1 MKTLVLAVV
10 LWLLVAAS
18 VSGQVPYE
26 RILDAASEPGSWLT
40 YSGTY
45 GSQRYSTLDQI
56 HRENVDR
63 LQPAW
68 MYQIRARHKF
78 EVSPLVVDGVMYI
91 TEPPSDVTALDLRT
105 GRPIWSYRR
114 SLPEGIVT
122 CCGQVNRG
130 VALLDDQVFVG
141 TVDAHLLA
149 LDARTGRVR
158 WDVEVSDHT
167 KAHSVTVAPLALKN
181 KIIVGIAGGEYGIRG
196 FLDAYDPR
204 TGERL
209 WRFWT
214 VGGPGE
220 PGNETWSGDSW
231 KRGAAA
237 TWVTGS
243 YDPEL
248 DLLYWGTGNPGPDF
262 IGEVRLG
269 DNLYSECLLALDPD
283 TGELKWYFQFLPH
296 DIHDYD
302 STQVPVLLDAE
313 FSGEPRKL
321 VVFPN
326 RNAFYY
332 VLDRVTGEF
341 LVGKQFAKQT
351 WAKGLDENGWP
362 IENPETIPNEE
373 GALVYPDDDGAANW
387 FSPTYSPQTNLIYQ
401 NVREKGGIY
410 YLADATYEP
419 GKLYM
424 GASRRVVP
432 GEDPKG
438 FLRALHP
445 LTGELAWE
453 IEVHSPPWAG
463 LMSTAGGLV
472 FSGTMEGDFFAA
484 DAQTGEVLWR
494 FQTGGAVYANPIT
507 YLSEG
512 RQFIAIAAGSA
523 LITFALPE

>member
-1 MKTLVLAVV
+1 MKTLVLAIVP
-10 LWLLVAAS
+10 LLLVAAS
-18 VSGQVPYE
+18 VRGQVPYE

-45 GSQRYSTLDQI
+45 RSQRYSTLDQI
-56 HRENVDR
+56 HRENVES
-63 LQPAW
+63 LQTAW

-158 WDVEVSDHT
+158 WDVEVSDYT
-167 KAHSVTVAPLALKN
+167 MAHSVTVAPLALKD

-196 FLDAYDPR
+196 FLDAYDPK

-269 DNLYSECLLALDPD
+269 DNLYSECLIALDPD

-321 VVFPN
+321 VLFPN
-326 RNAFYY
+326 RNALG
-332 VLDRVTGEF
+332 VD
-341 LVGKQFAKQT
+341 
-351 WAKGLDENGWP
+351 
-362 IENPETIPNEE
+362 
-373 GALVYPDDDGAANW
+373 
-387 FSPTYSPQTNLIYQ
+387 
-401 NVREKGGIY
+401 
-410 YLADATYEP
+410 
-419 GKLYM
+419 
-424 GASRRVVP
+424 
-432 GEDPKG
+432 
-438 FLRALHP
+438 
-445 LTGELAWE
+445 
-453 IEVHSPPWAG
+453 
-463 LMSTAGGLV
+463 LV
-472 FSGTMEGDFFAA
+472 FTMVS
-484 DAQTGEVLWR
+484 TSYR
-494 FQTGGAVYANPIT
+494 HTAV
-507 YLSEG
+507 G
-512 RQFIAIAAGSA
+512 M
-523 LITFALPE
+523 